1 MEIGIHIFRTLSM
14 YFLILIIIR
23 LMGKREIGKQS
34 VFDLVI
40 FVMMADLSVLVIED
54 TKRPFA
60 HALVPMLSLLIV
72 QVSLA
77 WITLRSR
84 RLRLLFDGKPTV
96 LVERGQIN
104 REAMRKQRY
113 SLDDLMQQIRENS
126 IATVADVDFAILEP
140 SGKLSVIKKEA
151 ADDSA
156 NASGGG
162 QAQSNTKLQAS
173 PLPKP
178 FPKHFRFETLPVP
191 LVMDGKLMKD
201 NLELLDKDR
210 FWLNHQLKSRGIS
223 DLKQVFLCTIDHKGS
238 LYINTQPKLRH

>member
-1 MEIGIHIFRTLSM
+1 MGIGVHIIRTVAM
-14 YFLILIIIR
+14 YFLILLIIR

-40 FVMMADLSVLVIED
+40 FVMMADLSVMAIED
-54 TKRPFA
+54 TKRPFTN
-60 HALVPMLSLLIV
+60 ALVPMLTLLLV

-77 WITLRSR
+77 WIALKSR
-84 RLRLLFDGKPTV
+84 RVRLLFDGKPTV

-126 IATVADVDFAILEP
+126 IATVDDVDFAVLEP
-140 SGKLSVIKKEA
+140 SGKLSVIKKETA
-151 ADDSA
+151 A
-156 NASGGG
+156 
-162 QAQSNTKLQAS
+162 AQSNGGQLPSDPNKLQS
-173 PLPKP
+173 SQLPKP

-201 NLELLDKDR
+201 NLEHLEKDR
-210 FWLNHQLKSRGIS
+210 FWLNNQLKSRGIT
-223 DLKQVFLCTIDHKGS
+223 DLSQVFLCTIDHKGS
-238 LYINTQPKLRH
+238 LYINTQSKLRH